1 MNCAAITAN
10 LFVGPCPCDVDDLRY
25 LKSRSVTAILSLL
38 TPEDQQELGATE
50 AEIEARAADL
60 VYRNV
65 PVNDFDDL
73 DLKRRLPAC
82 VEALDD
88 LLKTGHRVYVHCTA
102 GVTRSPTVIAAYL
115 HWQLHWPLDD
125 AIEHLQA
132 LRRCYPRGDLI
143 QLARP
148 SLLG

>member
-10 LFVGPCPCDVDDLRY
+10 LFVGPCPCGGDDLRY
-25 LKSRSVTAILSLL
+25 LKSKSVTAILSLL
-38 TPEDQQELGATE
+38 TPVDQEALGVTQAESE
-50 AEIEARAADL
+50 AHAAGL

-82 VEALDD
+82 VEALHD
-88 LLKTGHRVYVHCTA
+88 LAKAGHRVYVHCRA

-115 HWQLHWPLDD
+115 HWQMHWPLDH
-125 AIEHLQA
+125 AVERLQA
-132 LRRCYPRGDLI
+132 LRRCCPRGDLI
-143 QLARP
+143 QIART
-148 SLLG
+148 SALG

>member
-1 MNCAAITAN
+1 MKFAAITAN
-10 LFVGPCPCDVDDLRY
+10 LSVGPCPCGEDDLQY

-38 TPEDQQELGATE
+38 TPEDQQELGVTE
-50 AEIEARAADL
+50 AEIEARAAGL
-60 VYRNV
+60 IYRNI

-88 LLKTGHRVYVHCTA
+88 LLKAGHHVYVHCTA
-102 GVTRSPTVIAAYL
+102 GVTRSPTVIVAYL
-115 HWQLHWPLDD
+115 HWHLRWPLDQ
-125 AIEHLQA
+125 AIKLLHS
-132 LRRCYPRGDLI
+132 LRRCCPRDDLI

-148 SLLG
+148 SPLR

>member
-10 LFVGPCPCDVDDLRY
+10 LFVGPCPCDADDLRY
-25 LKSRSVTAILSLL
+25 LTSRSVTAILSLL
-38 TPEDQQELGATE
+38 TLEDQQELGATE

-82 VEALDD
+82 VEALND

-125 AIEHLQA
+125 AIERLQA
-132 LRRCYPRGDLI
+132 LRRCCPRGDLI
-143 QLARP
+143 QIARP
-148 SLLG
+148 SPLG